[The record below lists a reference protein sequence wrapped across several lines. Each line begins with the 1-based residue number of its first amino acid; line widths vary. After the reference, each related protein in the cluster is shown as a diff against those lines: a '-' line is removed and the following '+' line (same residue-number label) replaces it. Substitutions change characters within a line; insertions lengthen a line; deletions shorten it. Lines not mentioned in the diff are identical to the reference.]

1 MAWHHL
7 VAMLG
12 IGWQRGKATVKK
24 VDLHNS
30 TWGEDFRSDVPL
42 SEQGHSYWIYGVE
55 IQPDGAA
62 AAFPITFVDH
72 FRNPERFHAPL
83 VGEQIPVK
91 FNPKSRDVRF
101 DESVLREM
109 AKATKAAK
117 KAERSSS
124 GAP

>member
-1 MAWHHL
+1 MGLQHMLAL
-7 VAMLG
+7 LG
-12 IGWQRGKATVKK
+12 IGWKPGKATVKK

-30 TWGEDFRSDVPL
+30 TWGEEFRSDVPL
-42 SEQGHSYWIYGVE
+42 SEQGHAYWIYEVE
-55 IQPDGAA
+55 IQPDSAA

-91 FNPKSRDVRF
+91 FNPKSRDVKF

-117 KAERSSS
+117 KAQRSSEAS
-124 GAP
+124 